1 MTQQNIDP
9 TGDRGQNKATAR
21 TLQVLSCFASDVQGY
36 GVTELSQLLGM
47 TKNMIY
53 RALTT
58 LVDQGYLVRDVTGM
72 RYQLGYRILE
82 LQSLTAL
89 EPDFRTLC
97 APYIQKIHA
106 LTGET
111 VSLMVRGLD
120 YAVFIDGVETK
131 RPGTWRMEI
140 GGLRPLHVPASGR
153 VMLAHCHDREVEDYI
168 ARHSPLTVPPSNR
181 PMSAEQLWSE
191 INAIRARGYAEVR
204 REGPLPMLAMAF
216 PIVDAENRLH
226 GVVSVGGPVERM
238 EGELQR
244 LLPELRRLIDE
255 LCSRTR
261 LYAADAAHVEI
272 N

>member
-1 MTQQNIDP
+1 MTQHADP
-9 TGDRGQNKATAR
+9 SDRGQNKATAR
-21 TLQVLSCFASDVQGY
+21 TLQVLSCFAADAPGY

-58 LVDQGYLVRDVTGM
+58 LVDQGYLVRDASGA
-72 RYQLGYRILE
+72 RYQLGFRVLE
-82 LQSLTAL
+82 LQSRTAL
-89 EPDFRTLC
+89 EPDFRSLC
-97 APYIQKIHA
+97 APYVQKIHA

-120 YAVFIDGVETK
+120 YAVFIDGIETK

-153 VMLAHCHDREVEDYI
+153 VMLASCTDREIEEYI
-168 ARHSPLTVPPSNR
+168 ARHSPLTIPPSNR
-181 PMSAEQLWSE
+181 AMTAEQLWAD
-191 INAIRARGYAEVR
+191 IRAIRRQGYAMVR
-204 REGPLPMLAMAF
+204 REGPLPMLAMGF

-226 GVVSVGGPVERM
+226 GVLSVGGPVERM

>member
-1 MTQQNIDP
+1 MTQQTDP
-9 TGDRGQNKATAR
+9 SGDRGQNKATAR
-21 TLQVLSCFASDVQGY
+21 TLQVLSCFAADAPGY

-58 LVDQGYLVRDVTGM
+58 LVDQGYLVRDVTGL
-72 RYQLGYRILE
+72 RYQLGYRVLE
-82 LQSLTAL
+82 LQSRTAL
-89 EPDFRTLC
+89 EPDFRSLC

-120 YAVFIDGVETK
+120 YAVFIDGIETK

-153 VMLAHCHDREVEDYI
+153 VMLAHCPDREVEEYI
-168 ARHSPLTVPPSNR
+168 ARHSPLTIPPSNR
-181 PMSAEQLWSE
+181 PMATAELWAD
-191 INAIRARGYAEVR
+191 IHAIRARGYAEVR
-204 REGPLPMLAMAF
+204 REGPLPMLALGF
-216 PIVDAENRLH
+216 PITDAENRLH
-226 GVVSVGGPVERM
+226 GVLSVGGPVERM
-238 EGELQR
+238 EGEQQR

-261 LYAADAAHVEI
+261 LYAADAAHMEI
-272 N
+272 T